1 MSGHDPQT
9 TDKQSSA
16 LGMMARLW
24 WMLLGNAVLALS
36 IVFVVEN
43 KEGVFHAADWVF
55 WITVAT
61 LILVRYLDIRLLD
74 GTTATGAHATT
85 IHWVKYV
92 ALLAACATAV
102 WALAHAANYWL
113 VSRIPAG

>member
-24 WMLLGNAVLALS
+24 WMLLGNAILALS

-43 KEGVFHAADWVF
+43 KEGFFHTADWVF

-92 ALLAACATAV
+92 ALLAACTTAV